1 MTTPST
7 ARSSMPVSPDDP
19 FPPRDRV
26 GTPRPSGGIP
36 FTRLVAVELR
46 KQLDTRAGRWLLI
59 VIAVISAGLTA
70 LALFT
75 GDAEGLTWT
84 NLVSA
89 ASAGQYLLLPLIGV
103 MAATS
108 EWSARTALTTF
119 TLEPRRTR
127 VNLAKLAS
135 AIVLSVGVMLITIG
149 IAAVLNLIGIV
160 WLGTNGSWALEW
172 PLVAGTGLALIVL
185 VAQGVAFGLAFLS
198 TPVAIVAYLALP
210 IGWSILTQSIE
221 SIREPAEWLDLSVNT
236 TALLNGLMTADDWP
250 KLLVSMLVWIG
261 IPLAI
266 GLRRTARREP

>member
-7 ARSSMPVSPDDP
+7 ARSSMTVSPDDP
-19 FPPRDRV
+19 FPPRNTV
-26 GTPRPSGGIP
+26 GIPRPSGGIP

-59 VIAVISAGLTA
+59 VIALISMGLTA

-75 GDAEGLTWT
+75 GDVGGLTWT

-89 ASAGQYLLLPLIGV
+89 ASSGQYLLLPLIGV

-127 VNLAKLAS
+127 VNVAKLAS
-135 AIVLSVGVMLITIG
+135 AIVLSAGVMLITIG
-149 IAAVLNLIGIV
+149 IAAVLNLVGII

-172 PLVAGTGLALIVL
+172 PLVAGTGLALILL
-185 VAQGVAFGLAFLS
+185 VTQGVAFGLAFLS

-221 SIREPAEWLDLSVNT
+221 AIREPAEWLDLSTNT

-250 KLLVSMLVWIG
+250 KLLVSLLVWIG